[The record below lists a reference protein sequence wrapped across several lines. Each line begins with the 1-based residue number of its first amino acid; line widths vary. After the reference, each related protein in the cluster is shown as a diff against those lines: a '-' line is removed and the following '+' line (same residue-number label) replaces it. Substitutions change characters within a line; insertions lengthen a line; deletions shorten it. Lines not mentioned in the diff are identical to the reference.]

1 MKKALDKA
9 IKTGDFINPF
19 KMKHGQKAENLEEMR
34 AVAKDKETDQ
44 PKKYVAGLSAA
55 DKKAHDKHLEKG
67 SKKADDDK
75 SAYKQSPADKKAKT
89 KPCLL
94 YTSDAADE

>member
-1 MKKALDKA
+1 MS
-9 IKTGDFINPF
+9 
-19 KMKHGQKAENLEEMR
+19 
-34 AVAKDKETDQ
+34 
-44 PKKYVAGLSAA
+44 GLSDK

-89 KPCLL
+89 KPSKHKVNVNLFIL
-94 YTSDAADE
+94 VVTLFLQGH